1 MAAARDRR
9 ARPRREPWRSAVTSG
24 EQKGA
29 DPPESRQ
36 TAATRGKEH
45 RTGLSGSTVPV
56 GRRELEVILLPRV
69 GSWEEFSLRLQRGLD
84 RVHLLPFAGR
94 ATCGLGWRRWSWPS
108 CLGKEGFARRGV
120 PQWVMVGMSI
130 EKLHLLAHQG
140 CRSGTRPDAIVRF
153 VIVRILDPVFLLPM
167 ADSFAF
173 GFMTTHRSYSLIA
186 PRPVKKK
193 ATPVIDLAI
202 V

>member
-108 CLGKEGFARRGV
+108 CLGREGFARRGV

-130 EKLHLLAHQG
+130 EKLHLVVQR
-140 CRSGTRPDAIVRF
+140 RSCSSPGFSSTSRSDTVNPVSSLQRPGV
-153 VIVRILDPVFLLPM
+153 L
-167 ADSFAF
+167 
-173 GFMTTHRSYSLIA
+173 HLIA
-186 PRPVKKK
+186 PRSSVSENH
-193 ATPVIDLAI
+193 
-202 V
+202 